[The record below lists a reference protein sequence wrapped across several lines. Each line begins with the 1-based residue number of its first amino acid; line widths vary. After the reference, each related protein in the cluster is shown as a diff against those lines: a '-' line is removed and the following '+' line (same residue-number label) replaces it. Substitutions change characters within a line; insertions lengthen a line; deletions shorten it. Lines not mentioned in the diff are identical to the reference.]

1 MTTILLADDH
11 RIFRDGLRPLLSAQP
26 ELQVVA
32 EAEDGL
38 EALRLGRERQPD
50 IAVLDISM
58 PGLNGIEVARRLAIE
73 APRVQS
79 IVLSMHNDRR
89 FVLEALRAGARGYL
103 LKDDGILE
111 LLEAIRTVRSGETYL
126 CAAVA
131 QQVIQE
137 FVNLADA
144 DQSSVFT
151 RLSPRETRSPADVGR
166 GRVHQRDRGTPDPV
180 GQDRR
185 VPSQGRHGQ
194 AGHPQHRSADQV
206 RHPRRTNPPRLVLSV
221 LQEIGVGAPG
231 KSLTGFIGSESIPH
245 SQGEVAGSAV
255 ARRAVATSS
264 RVPRSCMSRRI
275 EKGS

>member
-137 FVNLADA
+137 FVSLADA

-151 RLSPRETRSPADVGR
+151 RLSPRELEVLQMLAEGGSTKEIA
-166 GRVHQRDRGTPDPV
+166 
-180 GQDRR
+180 
-185 VPSQGRHGQ
+185 
-194 AGHPQHRSADQV
+194 A
-206 RHPRRTNPPRLVLSV
+206 RLTLSV
-221 LQEIGVGAPG
+221 KTVESHRKAVMDKLDIHNIAQ
-231 KSLTGFIGSESIPH
+231 LTKFAIREGLT
-245 SQGEVAGSAV
+245 
-255 ARRAVATSS
+255 RLD
-264 RVPRSCMSRRI
+264 
-275 EKGS
+275 